1 MTLVIVDSVIDAL
14 TEAGLAARKAYPGSA
29 MPNITEPQFA
39 VNLEQLDYNARS
51 ATVLVTVMVPVD
63 QGGGICETAAVRA
76 GTVLEAMGGVV
87 VQEECRF
94 NAYADA
100 YYIRVLGTFYGTSVM
115 DTWSAASEFTVEINE
130 TVLPNAVSFRAE
142 QAVDQVTG
150 TPLSTAVWT
159 FRLEEKFGWGE
170 GPLPAPQGSFSVTV
184 LRSSGMEIYEECVWT
199 SVQMED
205 TATGLRQV
213 RTGVAKSRGFMVV
226 G

>member
-1 MTLVIVDSVIDAL
+1 MTMVIVDSVIEAL
-14 TEAGLAARKAYPGSA
+14 TKAGLAARKAYPGSA
-29 MPNITEPQFA
+29 MPSITEPQFA
-39 VNLEQLDYNARS
+39 VNLEKLDYNARS

-76 GTVLEAMGGVV
+76 GTALEAMGGVV

>member
-1 MTLVIVDSVIDAL
+1 MTMVIVDSVIEGL
-14 TEAGLAARKAYPGSA
+14 NKAGLAAQKAYPGGA
-29 MPNITEPQFA
+29 MPNIAEAQFA
-39 VNLEQLDYNARS
+39 VNLEKLDYTARS
-51 ATVLVTVMVPVD
+51 ATVLVTVMVPVS
-63 QGGGICETAAVRA
+63 QGGSACESAAVRA
-76 GTVLEAMGGVV
+76 GAALEAMGGVV

-115 DTWSAASEFTVEINE
+115 DTWSAASEFSVELNE
-130 TVLPNAVSFRAE
+130 TVLPNAVAFRAE

-170 GPLPAPQGSFSVTV
+170 GPLPAPTDSFSVTV
-184 LRSSGMEIYEECVWT
+184 LRSSGMETYEECTWT
-199 SVQMED
+199 SVQLED
-205 TATGLRQV
+205 TATGLRQI
-213 RTGVAKSRGFMVV
+213 RTGVAKSRGFMVT

>member
-1 MTLVIVDSVIDAL
+1 MTMVIVDSVIAAL
-14 TEAGLAARKAYPGSA
+14 TEAGFTAQKAYPGSA
-29 MPNITEPQFA
+29 MPNITQPQFA
-39 VNLEQLDYNARS
+39 VNLEKLDYTARS
-51 ATVLVTVMVPVD
+51 ATVLVTVMVPVN
-63 QGGGICETAAVRA
+63 QGGAVCETAAVRA
-76 GTVLEAMGGVV
+76 GTALEAMGGVV

-115 DTWSAASEFTVEINE
+115 DTWSAASEFSVEVNE
-130 TVLPNAVSFRAE
+130 TALPNAVSFRAE
-142 QAVDQVTG
+142 QAVDEVTG

-170 GPLPAPQGSFSVTV
+170 GPLPAPTDSFSITV
-184 LRSSGMEIYEECVWT
+184 LRSSGMEIYDECVWT
-199 SVQMED
+199 SVQLED

-213 RTGVAKSRGFMVV
+213 RTGVAKSRGFVVV

>member
-1 MTLVIVDSVIDAL
+1 MAMVIVDSVLEAL
-14 TEAGLAARKAYPGSA
+14 TEAGLSAQKAYPGSA
-29 MPNITEPQFA
+29 MPNITQASLA
-39 VNLEQLDYNARS
+39 VNLEKLDYTARS

-63 QGGGICETAAVRA
+63 QGGGACETAAVRA
-76 GTVLEAMGGVV
+76 GTVLESMGGVV

-100 YYIRVLGTFYGTSVM
+100 YYVRVLGTFYGTSVM
-115 DTWSAASEFTVEINE
+115 DTWSAASEFSVELNE
-130 TVLPNAVSFRAE
+130 TTLPNAVSFRAE
-142 QAVDQVTG
+142 QAVDEVTG

-170 GPLPAPQGSFSVTV
+170 GPLPAPTGSFSVTV
-184 LRSSGMEIYEECVWT
+184 LRSSGMEIYDECVWT
-199 SVQMED
+199 SVQLED

>member
-1 MTLVIVDSVIDAL
+1 MAMLIVDSVVNAL
-14 TEAGLAARKAYPGSA
+14 AEAGFAAQKAYPGAA
-29 MPNITEPQFA
+29 MPNISQAQLA
-39 VNLEQLDYNARS
+39 VNLEKLDYTARC
-51 ATVLVTVMVPVD
+51 ATVLVTVMVPVQ
-63 QGGGICETAAVRA
+63 QGGTACEAAAIQA
-76 GTVLEAMGGVV
+76 GTVLEILGGIV

-100 YYIRVLGTFYGTSVM
+100 YYIRVLGTFYGSAVM
-115 DTWSAASEFTVEINE
+115 EGWNAASEFTVEVDE
-130 TVLPNAVSFRAE
+130 TVLKNAVSFRAE

-170 GPLPAPQGSFSVTV
+170 GPLPAPTGSFSVTV
-184 LRSSGMEIYEECVWT
+184 LRSSGLEIYDECTWT
-199 SVQMED
+199 SVQLED

-213 RTGVAKSRGFMVV
+213 RTGVAKSRGFMVI

>member
-1 MTLVIVDSVIDAL
+1 MVIVDSVIDRL
-14 TEAGLAARKAYPGSA
+14 NKAGLAAQKAYPDGA
-29 MPNITEPQFA
+29 MPNISQAQFA
-39 VNLEQLDYNARS
+39 VNLEKLDYTARS
-51 ATVLVTVMVPVD
+51 ATVLVTVMVPVS
-63 QGGGICETAAVRA
+63 QGGCACESAAVRA
-76 GTVLEAMGGVV
+76 GAALEAMGGVV

-115 DTWSAASEFTVEINE
+115 DTWSTASEFSVELNE

-170 GPLPAPQGSFSVTV
+170 GPLPAPTDNFSVTV
-184 LRSSGMEIYEECVWT
+184 LRSSGMETYEECTWT
-199 SVQMED
+199 SVQLED
-205 TATGLRQV
+205 TATGLRQI
-213 RTGVAKSRGFMVV
+213 RTGVAKRRGFMVT

>member
-1 MTLVIVDSVIDAL
+1 MTMVIVDAVVEAL
-14 TEAGLAARKAYPGSA
+14 TEAGLAAQKAYPGAA
-29 MPNITEPQFA
+29 MPNITESRFA
-39 VNLEQLDYNARS
+39 VNLEKLDYTARS
-51 ATVLVTVMVPVD
+51 ATVLVTVMVPVE
-63 QGGGICETAAVRA
+63 QGGGVCEIAAVRA
-76 GTVLEAMGGVV
+76 GTVMEAMGGVV

-100 YYIRVLGTFYGTSVM
+100 YYIRVLGTFYGTAVM
-115 DTWSAASEFTVEINE
+115 DTWSAASEFSVEVNE

-170 GPLPAPQGSFSVTV
+170 GPLPAPTGSFSVTV
-184 LRSSGMEIYEECVWT
+184 TRSSGMEIYEECVWT
-199 SVQMED
+199 SVQLED
-205 TATGLRQV
+205 TATGLRQI